1 MTEDTQGKPRSASVG
16 RTKLLILMGLYAAPL
31 LAAWLWLGYVRQNE
45 GAGVSVN
52 GELIVPAVALEAF
65 TLNDAAGSDWQLSQ
79 LQEKWSM
86 VFFANAHCD
95 AECEKHLYHMRQ
107 VRLRTGR
114 RMDRVQRVV
123 VTPDYAGMG
132 EKLADASEGLHVVG
146 GEDAQISSLRIQ
158 FDRAQQGMEECDNC
172 IYLVD
177 PFGNVMMRFPP
188 ELDPGKM
195 YEDLM
200 HLLKVS
206 RIG

>member
-1 MTEDTQGKPRSASVG
+1 MTDDTRDNSPTARVG

-52 GELIVPAVALEAF
+52 GELIVPAVALKEFA
-65 TLNDAAGSDWQLSQ
+65 LIDAAGGDFQLGQ
-79 LQEKWSM
+79 LQQKWSM
-86 VFFANAHCD
+86 VYFAPAVCH
-95 AECEKHLYHMRQ
+95 EQCEKNLYHMRQ

-114 RMDRVQRVV
+114 RMDRVQRVL
-123 VTPDYAGMG
+123 VTPDYVQMAG
-132 EKLADASEGLHVVG
+132 KLAEASEGLQVVG
-146 GEDAQISSLRIQ
+146 GQNEQIAGLQAQVIE
-158 FDRAQQGMEECDNC
+158 AQQGMDKCDNC
-172 IYLVD
+172 IFLVD

-188 ELDPGKM
+188 QLDPGKM
-195 YEDLM
+195 YEDIM

>member
-1 MTEDTQGKPRSASVG
+1 MTQDNQSNSGSARVG

-52 GELIVPAVALEAF
+52 GELIIPAVALEDF
-65 TLNDAAGSDWQLSQ
+65 TLQDAAGSEWKLDQ
-79 LQEKWSM
+79 LQQKWSM
-86 VFFANAHCD
+86 VFFASAECD
-95 AECEKHLYHMRQ
+95 ASCEQHLYHMRQ

-123 VTPDYAGMG
+123 VTSDYVQMT
-132 EKLADASEGLHVVG
+132 EKLAEASEGLHVVG
-146 GEDAQISSLRIQ
+146 GNSEQIARLQTQVAVAQE
-158 FDRAQQGMEECDNC
+158 GMDECNSC
-172 IYLVD
+172 IFLVD
-177 PFGNVMMRFPP
+177 PFGNIMMRFPP